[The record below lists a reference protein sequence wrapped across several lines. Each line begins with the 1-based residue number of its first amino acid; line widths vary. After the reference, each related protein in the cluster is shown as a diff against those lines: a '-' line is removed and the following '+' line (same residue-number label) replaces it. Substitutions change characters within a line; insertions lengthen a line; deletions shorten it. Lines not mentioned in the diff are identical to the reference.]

1 LRNSPITSATGQQ
14 SRSST
19 TSLDWVASIS
29 MAGGDDGS
37 SSLSE
42 IARQQGNSIV
52 PLLISIQ
59 SNPETTQSRVLRFL
73 DNLECLRLPRRP
85 KDQKASAIQVGRDC
99 INAFQLRKY
108 VALSYT
114 WTASKSEDKTAG
126 LYHVQERVGQGFEP
140 SRVRNSILDRIF
152 NYMRTID
159 VDLLWIDQ
167 HGIIQDTGGCKR
179 PTCDHEACIQ
189 KREGMEVMDLVY
201 KFSKHPVG
209 LLGRPITSAR
219 ELKLLANLLQR
230 KLTSGTGA
238 HIRLS
243 RNRNPQEAWMALEI
257 LHRITK
263 DDWWHRGWIFQEN
276 YKGGTRMKL
285 LIKHSENIEG
295 LKRSYRNI
303 RSPYG
308 KPIFGNA
315 DGELCISSVNFLEEA
330 TRLCLACWKSIVRHR
345 ILSNPRMR
353 KRKEVIKQILQT
365 ASKYRLVLKPSEP
378 MTPRIV
384 ADIEKRQMKE
394 RWDRLAIT
402 ANCCQYSTRLNVRQL
417 MQDNASLSL
426 AMLAQCLLNGEILHN
441 GCPANPRAS
450 EMTVSEFLKESLFDE
465 FNSPSNQHSLKFNK
479 SCRFFDVSL
488 PKSGIETRG
497 HMWEIHKIIDTSE
510 WPPQGAWVEDLSS
523 MLEPRQRKQ
532 LAYFARHLAIA
543 GHTSLS
549 DNIKAYL
556 ERDTRLAKIPYNNLS
571 FTERYMHTMA
581 SEVADAIARASPL
594 GLGCLWDPDEGDGY
608 SPYMAVFVLE
618 ESGTPSQT
626 SYMSDESDESDDGNV
641 FAFTAS
647 RPEDYSSEEYDSNDL
662 DRHVSYEVEVEG
674 LVGNT
679 DGLIPQLRIRRWLPG
694 LCFFRGVSR
703 AHVFFS
709 WPRDLKTIS
718 P

>member
-1 LRNSPITSATGQQ
+1 MVR
-14 SRSST
+14 
-19 TSLDWVASIS
+19 D
-29 MAGGDDGS
+29 DDGN

-52 PLLISIQ
+52 PLLVGIQ
-59 SNPETTQSRVLRFL
+59 SNPAITQSRVLRFL
-73 DNLECLRLPRRP
+73 ENLECLQLPQRP
-85 KDQKASAIQVGRDC
+85 TNRKASAIRVSRER
-99 INAFQLRKY
+99 INPLQLRKY

-114 WTASKSEDKTAG
+114 WTASKFEDKTAG

-140 SRVRNSILDRIF
+140 SRVRNTILDRIF
-152 NYMRTID
+152 IYMRTID

-167 HGIIQDTGGCKR
+167 HGIIQDTDGCKR

-209 LLGRPITSAR
+209 LLVRPITSAR

-230 KLTSGTGA
+230 KLTSGNGA

-285 LIKHSENIEG
+285 LIKHSEDLEG
-295 LKRSYRNI
+295 LKRFYGNMRN
-303 RSPYG
+303 PYG
-308 KPIFGNA
+308 SPIFGNV
-315 DGELCISSVNFLEEA
+315 DGELCIRSVNFLEEA
-330 TRLCLACWKSIVRHR
+330 TRLCLACWKSIGRHR
-345 ILSNPRMR
+345 ILSNPTMR

-378 MTPRIV
+378 MTPRII

-417 MQDNASLSL
+417 MQENVSLSL
-426 AMLAQCLLNGEILHN
+426 AILALCLLNGEVLHN
-441 GCPANPRAS
+441 GRSANPRAS
-450 EMTVSEFLKESLFDE
+450 KMNVSKFLKASLFDE
-465 FNSPSNQHSLKFNK
+465 FNSPSNQHSLTFNR

-488 PKSGIETRG
+488 TKSGIKTRG
-497 HMWEIHKIIDTSE
+497 HMWKIYKIIDTCK
-510 WPPQGAWVEDLSS
+510 WPLPGAWVEDLSGI
-523 MLEPRQRKQ
+523 LEPGQRKQ
-532 LAYFARHLAIA
+532 LAYLARHLAKA

-556 ERDTRLAKIPYNNLS
+556 ERDTRLATIPYNNLS

-581 SEVADAIARASPL
+581 SEVADAIAKASPL
-594 GLGCLWDPDEGDGY
+594 GLGCLWDPNEGDGY
-608 SPYMAVFVLE
+608 RPYMAVFVLE
-618 ESGTPSQT
+618 DSGTLSQT
-626 SYMSDESDESDDGNV
+626 SDISDESHESDDGEV
-641 FAFTAS
+641 YAFTAS
-647 RPEDYSSEEYDSNDL
+647 RPDDYSSKEYDSSDL
-662 DRHVSYEVEVEG
+662 DRHVSFEVEVEG

-679 DGLIPQLRIRRWLPG
+679 DGLIPQIRIRRWLPG
-694 LCFFRGVSR
+694 LCFFRRVSR
-703 AHVFFS
+703 AHVVFS
-709 WPRDLKTIS
+709 WPRDLESIS